1 MNTSD
6 SGTGV
11 EAVEVTLSD
20 ELPEGTMKAM
30 IASGLTQR
38 ELADRLHLKAQQRYE
53 KERYASARVK

>member
-1 MNTSD
+1 M
-6 SGTGV
+6 
-11 EAVEVTLSD
+11 EVTLSD